1 MGSWHGRDEEL
12 AAVSVRPR
20 VGHAQQAGHLVI
32 HHKTLVL
39 ELVPVNTVA
48 PVPLENYL
56 A

>member
-39 ELVPVNTVA
+39 ELVPVNAVA
-48 PVPLENYL
+48 PVP
-56 A
+56 